1 MVKYFF
7 QHIPVLARIFILASV
22 TMLISACNWFGGGDE
37 ANVTA
42 PPAILAPADS
52 TRVLLGGPVYIQS
65 GQYGSE
71 VSRVELWVKKPS
83 APAEQL
89 VRSDIPQGGGLL
101 QEWRPTEAGPHTVRI
116 KTFRADNS
124 LVVEQVRNYEII
136 PDAVVSL
143 TAPPAAAPPQPNAQL
158 QPTPVPPTPL
168 LAPAGGSADL
178 QTGDTAVIVE
188 VVATSTPNPTATP
201 VPRYPPPP
209 PAPGVPPGPIQT
221 PLLNV
226 SPPVCDAAEYLGP
239 YASDTSRRIVITED
253 DDLAPRVV
261 GGTTVFRAFRMQNVG
276 TCTWGTG
283 YELAFYGGRTMG
295 SGGVAFEYTFPTDPA
310 RRNTIVDRGRLIV
323 PEGKPNQ
330 TAVLEVALVTPVTPG
345 IHQSFWRMRNPHGV
359 FFGPVVGVTME
370 VVRDCG
376 PGIYGSPVINRF
388 EILGVGDVYRP
399 TNPINVRAEVGEYVI
414 LDYQVINASNVDIVF
429 EDPTGRTSTESPDT
443 TSDRARFLP
452 NRLGRHTLTLY
463 ADNGSCSIPATVYVD
478 VIPRAGSEFEL
489 DVLLA
494 AGAPVT
500 PADQNASFSAAVTPG
515 TLQAQW
521 QHYDKD
527 VNEIFFSADLY
538 QRRRGVSNCLIP
550 GWSWTCGQSSGEWTL
565 VRRASPGQVG
575 TDADG
580 AAVVCRSSE
589 RCNQLPREIAGAQ
602 AGAAQTAE
610 PISIAEHLTSIF
622 CPADT
627 TLNPNVEY
635 GVNYYLEARK
645 NGAAATPSKSNEVFV
660 ICAVTADTGDSGPA
674 ISEGDTQKSCTLNQI
689 GGITLPFA
697 CQDVPIVAGVSL
709 VLLLVVFWIFFK

>member
-1 MVKYFF
+1 VVKYFF
-7 QHIPVLARIFILASV
+7 QHITVLARIFILAS
-22 TMLISACNWFGGGDE
+22 LALLLAACGNE
-37 ANVTA
+37 EVAVPT
-42 PPAILAPADS
+42 PPAILSPAES
-52 TRVLLGGPVYIQS
+52 TKVLLGGPVYIQS
-65 GQYGSE
+65 GQYSSE

-83 APAEQL
+83 AETEQL
-89 VRSDIPQGGGLL
+89 MRSDIPQAGGLL
-101 QEWRPTEAGPHTVRI
+101 QEWRPTEVNTHTIRI
-116 KTFRADNS
+116 KAFNANNS
-124 LVVEQVRNYEII
+124 LLAEQVRNYVVISDTI
-136 PDAVVSL
+136 VSL
-143 TAPPAAAPPQPNAQL
+143 TPPPPTPVSLSAQL
-158 QPTPVPPTPL
+158 QPTVIPTTQL
-168 LAPAGGSADL
+168 QVAPGGTADEQSGGPITMTVL
-178 QTGDTAVIVE
+178 
-188 VVATSTPNPTATP
+188 ATSTPNPTATP
-201 VPRYPPPP
+201 IPRYPPPP
-209 PAPGVPPGPIQT
+209 PAPGVPPGPVQS

-239 YASDTSRRIVITED
+239 YAADTSRRIVITED
-253 DDLAPRVV
+253 DDLAPKVV
-261 GGTTVFRAFRMQNVG
+261 GGTTVFRAWRLQNVG

-330 TAVLEVALVTPVTPG
+330 TAVLEVALVAPVTPG

-359 FFGPVVGVTME
+359 FFGPIMGVTME

-414 LDYQVINASNVDIVF
+414 LDYQVINASNIDIVF
-429 EDPTGRTSTESPDT
+429 EDPTGRTSSESPDT

-478 VIPRAGSEFEL
+478 VVPRAGSEFEL
-489 DVLLA
+489 DILLA

-515 TLQAQW
+515 TVQAQW
-521 QHYDKD
+521 QHYDKE
-527 VNEIFFSADLY
+527 VNEIFFNADLY

-550 GWSWTCGQSSGEWTL
+550 GWNWTCGQSEGEWTL
-565 VRRASPGQVG
+565 VRRASPGLVG

-580 AAVVCRSSE
+580 AAVVCRSSA
-589 RCNQLPREIAGAQ
+589 RCDQLPREILGAQ
-602 AGAAQTAE
+602 AGAAAQAQE

-645 NGAAATPSKSNEVFV
+645 NGEAATPSKSNEAFV
-660 ICAVTADTGDSGPA
+660 ICAVASDGAEFTPKV
-674 ISEGDTQKSCTLNQI
+674 SETPSCTLNQI

-697 CQDVPIVAGVSL
+697 CQDVPIVIGVSL